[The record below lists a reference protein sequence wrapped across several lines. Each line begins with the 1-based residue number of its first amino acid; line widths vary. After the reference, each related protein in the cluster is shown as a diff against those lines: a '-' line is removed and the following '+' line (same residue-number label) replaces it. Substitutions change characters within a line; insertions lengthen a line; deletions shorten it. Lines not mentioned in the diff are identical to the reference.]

1 MESKSVEPGRTSDT
15 ADLCGRCQARQAGKR
30 VLVLVPEQFTL
41 LMEREIMDGLH
52 LPGLMDMKCYPLHSA
67 ALCLSRAGARP
78 RGVLDGRGRA
88 MALSRALLAQRD
100 QLQYYQGAADT
111 SGLPERLAALL
122 GDMKKAGLT
131 AERLAEHA
139 QSLPPGAARA
149 KESDLSRQ
157 WAGYDAAGGPLC
169 GRETA
174 EEEVIR
180 RLPGSGIAAGAA
192 VWVYGF
198 DVLTR
203 PMCHLLAVL
212 GREADSLTVTLTM
225 DTVDAEDGRIFKA
238 QWNSA
243 GLLMNILRG
252 ENVPG
257 ETVRAARQAL
267 PAAPAL
273 QYCAW
278 RAGSSPPGGNLFPK
292 ALRPWSCGPRPIPL
306 PRRWRCAPGCGG
318 ATPGRRPGWALGDVT
333 YAPGGHARLM
343 ASPFIWAQ
351 SCLPAATGWC
361 ASLAA
366 TRLLSMLALR
376 W

>member
-1 MESKSVEPGRTSDT
+1 MGVKILTGR
-15 ADLCGRCQARQAGKR
+15 AGRLTPLMLREIAQARQAGKR

-52 LPGLMDMKCYPLHSA
+52 LPGLMDVEV
-67 ALCLSRAGARP
+67 LSPSRLRRNVFERGGCP
-78 RGVLDGRGRA
+78 PQGVLDGRGRA

-149 KESDLSRQ
+149 KESDLSRL
-157 WAGYDAAGGPLC
+157 WAAYDALLE
-169 GRETA
+169 GRFVDGETA

-212 GREADSLTVTLTM
+212 
-225 DTVDAEDGRIFKA
+225 
-238 QWNSA
+238 
-243 GLLMNILRG
+243 
-252 ENVPG
+252 
-257 ETVRAARQAL
+257 AL
-267 PAAPAL
+267 P
-273 QYCAW
+273 
-278 RAGSSPPGGNLFPK
+278 
-292 ALRPWSCGPRPIPL
+292 
-306 PRRWRCAPGCGG
+306 
-318 ATPGRRPGWALGDVT
+318 
-333 YAPGGHARLM
+333 
-343 ASPFIWAQ
+343 
-351 SCLPAATGWC
+351 
-361 ASLAA
+361 
-366 TRLLSMLALR
+366 
-376 W
+376 